1 MGSKVKCSLPVIE
14 SIAKSNAPTII
25 CNLSKRYLNNM
36 FEISNETI
44 SLNLILAQNLLKFQV
59 DERADVVQ
67 NEVMNILTE
76 SKTSLLL
83 KDFEMLFDPSYK
95 IDVVRLIYEVSR
107 LRKTI
112 ALWPGTLSE
121 NNLVYANAES
131 PDYQVCNINN
141 YDIIC
146 VY

>member
-1 MGSKVKCSLPVIE
+1 MGSKVKCSLTVIE
-14 SIAKSNAPTII
+14 NIAKSNAPTII
-25 CNLSKRYLNNM
+25 CNLSKRYLNNVL
-36 FEISNETI
+36 ELSNETI
-44 SLNLILAQNLLKFQV
+44 SLNLRLAQNLLKFQV

-76 SKTSLLL
+76 NRSSLLI
-83 KDFEMLFDPSYK
+83 KDFEMLFDPRYK
-95 IDVVRLIYEVSR
+95 IDVVKLISEVSR
-107 LRKTI
+107 LRKVI
-112 ALWPGTLSE
+112 AMWPGTISE
-121 NNLVYANAES
+121 NNLVYANTES

>member
-1 MGSKVKCSLPVIE
+1 MGSKVKCSLTVIE
-14 SIAKSNAPTII
+14 NIAKSNAPTII
-25 CNLSKRYLNNM
+25 CNLSKRYLNNVL
-36 FEISNETI
+36 ELSNETI
-44 SLNLILAQNLLKFQV
+44 SLNLRLAQNLLKFQV

-76 SKTSLLL
+76 NRSSLLI
-83 KDFEMLFDPSYK
+83 KDFEMLFDPRYK
-95 IDVVRLIYEVSR
+95 IDVVKLISEVSR
-107 LRKTI
+107 LRKVI
-112 ALWPGTLSE
+112 ALWPGTISE
-121 NNLVYANAES
+121 NNLIYANAES